1 MNTRYTSRRPVVAGM
16 IFASLL
22 FIAIPFSPPAP
33 AQRATGQA
41 QSRGTAHYS
50 CPMHPEVTS
59 QAPGKCS
66 KCGMNLLSARDEKA
80 GATSDHSAPVAGGQ
94 TATAG
99 TSARTAQG
107 AAMSI
112 PDIEVLD
119 QDGRRL
125 RFYTDLVKGKTVA
138 INFMFTTCTTIC
150 PPLAATFARIQRDLG
165 GRAGRDVQLISV
177 SVDPATDTPARMK
190 SYLAKF
196 RAAEGWV
203 FVTGDKTQINTLLK
217 ALGAYTSRPEEHTPS
232 VIIGNDATGQWTR
245 AYGLA
250 KPSQLVQL
258 ISAATEGRLEPTPQ
272 EAKQP

>member
-1 MNTRYTSRRPVVAGM
+1 
-16 IFASLL
+16 
-22 FIAIPFSPPAP
+22 
-33 AQRATGQA
+33 
-41 QSRGTAHYS
+41 
-50 CPMHPEVTS
+50 
-59 QAPGKCS
+59 
-66 KCGMNLLSARDEKA
+66 
-80 GATSDHSAPVAGGQ
+80 
-94 TATAG
+94 
-99 TSARTAQG
+99 
-107 AAMSI
+107 MSI

-217 ALGAYTSRPEEHTPS
+217 ALGAFTSRPEEHTPS
-232 VIIGNDATGQWTR
+232 VIIGNEATGQWTR